1 MVAMKPYE
9 LLEGT
14 IDLHIHAGPDLF
26 PRPLDEID
34 VVHQAKDV
42 GMRGVLLKSHFT
54 VNADRVYSIRKQID
68 GIEIYGSV
76 ILNHAVGGI
85 NPEAAFAGL
94 NFGAKR
100 VEMPT
105 VDAKRH
111 VDMFGRTYP
120 WSKIKLP
127 EAEGISILRPDGQ
140 PVRGLKEILAMV
152 AAHDA
157 ILATGHLTIPEMKY
171 LVSEARR
178 AGVKKTLVTHAD
190 LDIVSVSIEDQKKLA
205 DMGAYI
211 EHSFTPCMHLRQR
224 LDPRR
229 IAEAIKAVGANRCI
243 LSSDM
248 GQPVNPIP
256 IEGFRMFLT
265 TLLHLGISQGEI
277 DVMTKTNPARLLNL
291 E

>member
-1 MVAMKPYE
+1 MMKPYA

-34 VVHQAKDV
+34 VVRQAKEV

-54 VNADRVYSIRKQID
+54 TNADRVYSIRKQID
-68 GIEIYGSV
+68 GIEVFGSV

-85 NPEAAFAGL
+85 NPEAVFAGL

-105 VDAKRH
+105 VDAKTH
-111 VDMFGRTYP
+111 IKMFGRTYP
-120 WSKIKLP
+120 WSKLKLP
-127 EAEGISILRPDGQ
+127 DVEGISIFQPDGA
-140 PVRGLKEILAMV
+140 PVLGLRTIFEMV

-157 ILATGHLTIPEMKY
+157 ILATGHLTAPERECI
-171 LVSEARR
+171 VSEA
-178 AGVKKTLVTHAD
+178 KKTGVRKILVTHAD
-190 LDIVSVSIEDQKKLA
+190 LDIVSASVEEQKKLA
-205 DMGAYI
+205 DMGAFI
-211 EHSFTPCMHLRQR
+211 EHSFTPCTHLRQR

-229 IAEAIKAVGANRCI
+229 IVEAIKAVGADRCVM
-243 LSSDM
+243 SSDM

-256 IEGFRMFLT
+256 IEGFRMFIT
-265 TLLHLGISQGEI
+265 TMLHLGISQREI
-277 DVMTKTNPARLLNL
+277 DAMTKVNPAKLLNL

>member
-1 MVAMKPYE
+1 MVKLYE
-9 LLEGT
+9 VLEGT

-34 VVHQAKDV
+34 VVRQAKDV
-42 GMRGVLLKSHFT
+42 GMRGVVLKSHFT

-68 GIEIYGSV
+68 GIEVFGSV
-76 ILNHAVGGI
+76 VLNYAVGGI
-85 NPEAAFAGL
+85 NPEAVFAGL

-105 VDAKRH
+105 VDAQTQ
-111 VDMFGRTYP
+111 VNMFGRTYP

-127 EAEGISILRPDGQ
+127 EREGISIFLPDGQ
-140 PVRGLKEILAMV
+140 AVAGLKEIFSLV

-157 ILATGHLTIPEMKY
+157 ILATGHLASPERKY
-171 LVSEARR
+171 LVSEARK
-178 AGVKKTLVTHAD
+178 AGVKKILVTHAD
-190 LDIVSVSIEDQKKLA
+190 LDIVSVSIEEQKKLA

-229 IAEAIKAVGANRCI
+229 IVEAIRAVGADRCV

-256 IEGFRMFLT
+256 IEGFRMFIT
-265 TLLHLGISQGEI
+265 TMLHLGISQKEI
-277 DVMTKTNPARLLNL
+277 DLMTRINPANLLNL
-291 E
+291 T

>member
-1 MVAMKPYE
+1 MVKPYE

-14 IDLHIHAGPDLF
+14 IDMHIHSGPDLF

-42 GMRGVLLKSHFT
+42 GMRGVVLKSHFT
-54 VNADRVYSIRKQID
+54 TNADRVYSIRKQVD
-68 GIEIYGSV
+68 GIEVFGSI

-85 NPEAAFAGL
+85 NSEAVFAGL

-105 VDAKRH
+105 VDAKNH
-111 VDMFGRTYP
+111 VRLFGRTYP

-127 EAEGISILRPDGQ
+127 EREGISIFQPDGQ
-140 PVRGLKEILAMV
+140 PVPDLAEIFPMI

-157 ILATGHLTIPEMKY
+157 FLATGHLTIPEIEY
-171 LVSEARR
+171 VVSEARKS
-178 AGVKKTLVTHAD
+178 GVKKILVTHAD
-190 LDIVSVSIEDQKKLA
+190 LDIVSVPVEEQKKLA
-205 DMGAYI
+205 EMGAYI
-211 EHSFTPCMHLRQR
+211 EHTFTPCMHLRQR

-229 IAEAIKAVGANRCI
+229 IVEAIKAVGAEKCV

-256 IEGFRMFLT
+256 IEGFRMFIT
-265 TLLHLGISQGEI
+265 TMLHLGISQREI
-277 DVMTKTNPARLLNL
+277 DIMTKTNPARLLNL